1 MVAILFALMLL
12 VLAIHF
18 AVYLRYA
25 FSEVFYPFEIFDAE
39 GIIWQQAMLI
49 PGPRMYGD
57 IDRYPFLVFHYPPLY
72 HSIVHG
78 LAALGVDPLIAGRG
92 LSVCA
97 SLAAGV
103 AIGTIVFRFGRD
115 TMARPRIY
123 GALTAGLVFFCF
135 YPVVAVS
142 PLMRVDM
149 LALALSVIGMRCALE
164 STDAERSL
172 RVAMIF
178 FVLAAFTKQTSIL
191 APLSVLI
198 VVASVDPRRALR
210 LLGFGL
216 VLGGV
221 PLACLVWATG
231 GGVLRHLVLYNLNRF
246 EFRLMVG
253 ALREQ
258 AVQAVF
264 VFLAFA
270 AVFVL
275 WRRVCAAPE
284 WTGPAAWRDRLRTNR
299 TAPSL
304 SILTIWLVLTTGSL
318 LSLGKSGGGLNYF
331 VEWMAVLSVTIGL
344 LVAAILDRQTGDPF
358 SNVSRVAILV
368 SLCSQIMLMP
378 ASFDYGRANAEDAR
392 TLNSLVDLIRDAP
405 KPVLS
410 DDMVLS
416 MKAGKGVP
424 MEPAIFLELTI
435 AGLWDEHRILAMIE
449 NRDFSFVIARSY
461 RLFTPSVAQAI
472 EAAYPRTERRAGHIL
487 HFPP

>member
-39 GIIWQQAMLI
+39 DIIWQQAMLI

-72 HSIVHG
+72 HSIVRG

-103 AIGTIVFRFGRD
+103 AIGAIVFRFGWD
-115 TMARPRIY
+115 TMGRPRIY

-135 YPVVAVS
+135 YPVAAVS

-191 APLSVLI
+191 APLSVMI

-231 GGVLRHLVLYNLNRF
+231 GGVLRHLVFAEILGHPMRIYRQISSIPGEAHTPSAPEVF
-246 EFRLMVG
+246 ETG
-253 ALREQ
+253 AFNMLTAEMEAFANAIATTTPFPTPLSEIRHG
-258 AVQAVF
+258 VAVF
-264 VFLAFA
+264 
-270 AVFVL
+270 
-275 WRRVCAAPE
+275 E
-284 WTGPAAWRDRLRTNR
+284 
-299 TAPSL
+299 
-304 SILTIWLVLTTGSL
+304 
-318 LSLGKSGGGLNYF
+318 
-331 VEWMAVLSVTIGL
+331 
-344 LVAAILDRQTGDPF
+344 AILRSAASGQAE
-358 SNVSRVAILV
+358 NVA
-368 SLCSQIMLMP
+368 
-378 ASFDYGRANAEDAR
+378 
-392 TLNSLVDLIRDAP
+392 
-405 KPVLS
+405 
-410 DDMVLS
+410 
-416 MKAGKGVP
+416 
-424 MEPAIFLELTI
+424 
-435 AGLWDEHRILAMIE
+435 
-449 NRDFSFVIARSY
+449 
-461 RLFTPSVAQAI
+461 
-472 EAAYPRTERRAGHIL
+472 
-487 HFPP
+487 